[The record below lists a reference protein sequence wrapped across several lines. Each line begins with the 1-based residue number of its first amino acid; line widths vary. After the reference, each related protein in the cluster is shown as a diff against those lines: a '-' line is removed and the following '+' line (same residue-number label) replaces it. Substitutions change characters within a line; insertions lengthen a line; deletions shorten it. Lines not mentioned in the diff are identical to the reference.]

1 MGAPDQPI
9 TLTPEQIEELNT
21 ALGDTRHNVNNHIA
35 LIVGAV
41 ELIKRKPDAL
51 EKWMSSLAQQPDK
64 IRDEMKGFSE
74 TFEKILQI
82 TRD

>member
-1 MGAPDQPI
+1 MGLPEKPI

-21 ALGDTRHNVNNHIA
+21 ALSDTRHNVNNHIA
-35 LIVGAV
+35 LIVGAI
-41 ELIKRKPDAL
+41 ELIKRKPEAL
-51 EKWMSSLAQQPDK
+51 EKWMNSLSQQPDK

-74 TFEKILQI
+74 SFEATLQI